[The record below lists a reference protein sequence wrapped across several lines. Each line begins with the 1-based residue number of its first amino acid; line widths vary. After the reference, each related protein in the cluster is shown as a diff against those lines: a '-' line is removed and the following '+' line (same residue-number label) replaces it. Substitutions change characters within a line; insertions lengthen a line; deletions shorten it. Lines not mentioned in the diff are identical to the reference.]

1 MNELNKNILDF
12 SSVNKDR
19 IYNDFNIIAYREFN
33 ESLFEINVFFGLR
46 EDHLFEILEKTYR
59 EDGPYMMRQEFS
71 YVINLLKLIYN
82 KLQNNDLYEDYELF
96 YHYTRKYY
104 KSRKSRKYFHND
116 RQLYFSFYDEEI

>member
-1 MNELNKNILDF
+1 MSELNKNILDF

-19 IYNDFNIIAYREFN
+19 IYNDFNVIAYREFN
-33 ESLFEINVFFGLR
+33 ESLFDINFFFGLR

-71 YVINLLKLIYN
+71 YVINLLKLIYY
-82 KLQNNDLYEDYELF
+82 KVENNDFFEYYELF

-104 KSRKSRKYFHND
+104 KSRKSRKYFYND
-116 RQLYFSFYDEEI
+116 RQLYLSFYDEEI

>member
-1 MNELNKNILDF
+1 MSELNKNILDF

-19 IYNDFNIIAYREFN
+19 IYNDFNVIAYREFN
-33 ESLFEINVFFGLR
+33 ESLFDINLFFGLR

-104 KSRKSRKYFHND
+104 KPRKSRRVFQDD
-116 RQLYFSFYDEEI
+116 RQLTLDI

>member
-1 MNELNKNILDF
+1 MSELNKNILNF
-12 SSVNKDR
+12 SLVNKDR
-19 IYNDFNIIAYREFN
+19 IYRDFNVIAYRELN
-33 ESLFEINVFFGLR
+33 ESLSDINLFFGLR

-82 KLQNNDLYEDYELF
+82 KLHNNDLYEDYELF

-104 KSRKSRKYFHND
+104 KPRKSRRVFQDD
-116 RQLYFSFYDEEI
+116 RQLTLDI

>member
-1 MNELNKNILDF
+1 MSELNKNILDF
-12 SSVNKDR
+12 SLVNKDR
-19 IYNDFNIIAYREFN
+19 IFRDFNVIAYREFN
-33 ESLFEINVFFGLR
+33 ESLSDINLFFGLR

-82 KLQNNDLYEDYELF
+82 KLQNNDLYEDYELL

-104 KSRKSRKYFHND
+104 KPRKSRRVFQDD
-116 RQLYFSFYDEEI
+116 RQLTLDI

>member
-1 MNELNKNILDF
+1 MSELNKNILNF
-12 SSVNKDR
+12 SLVNKDR
-19 IYNDFNIIAYREFN
+19 IYRDLNVIAYREFN
-33 ESLFEINVFFGLR
+33 ESLSDINLFFGLR

-82 KLQNNDLYEDYELF
+82 KLQSNDLYEDYELF

-104 KSRKSRKYFHND
+104 KPRKSRQVFQDD
-116 RQLYFSFYDEEI
+116 RQLTLDI